1 MGVERNVI
9 FGLVA
14 VIVITLLAFG
24 AEKLLQ

>member
-9 FGLVA
+9 IGLVA
-14 VIVITLLAFG
+14 VIAITLLAFG